1 LKRNAKIAR
10 VDHNAHFRAF
20 FDVNGGNMT
29 KFKRV
34 KLEDGRVVL
43 VRGVFSRAGETF
55 ALISKNR
62 EYGIWLINRSKWHL
76 GPFKKMK
83 VARAHWETF
92 ILGGL
97 TLDDH

>member
-1 LKRNAKIAR
+1 MKRNAKTAR

-20 FDVNGGNMT
+20 LDAKGGDMAR
-29 KFKRV
+29 FKRV
-34 KLEDGRVVL
+34 KLDDGRVVL

-62 EYGIWLINRSKWHL
+62 QYGIWLINESRWHL

-83 VARAHWETF
+83 VARAHWDTF
-92 ILGGL
+92 ILGGMQL
-97 TLDDH
+97 RDH